1 MRTRGGS
8 NSRGS
13 GGTPPLHSSDLPRS
27 PLPAAGAAVE
37 NAAKGASTASI
48 ERRGS
53 DERTAELKRAADG
66 APPSSPSPK
75 RTASG
80 AAAAA
85 PASPGEKAVHQPE
98 RRVILTTHPL
108 QYSSSPM
115 AINWGAADPQRRGPV
130 VATLHAPR
138 SRNAMGTHNG
148 PYAVYRAVSVRWN
161 AARFGSRPKPHA
173 PDPTPHTPAC
183 PPSVQV
189 AKKQLDPSKPPD
201 LSHTEPA
208 VQIGPYPAWSG
219 TPRNSARNSA
229 RNFRADR

>member
-1 MRTRGGS
+1 MPEQLVPG
-8 NSRGS
+8 
-13 GGTPPLHSSDLPRS
+13 
-27 PLPAAGAAVE
+27 GAAVE

-161 AARFGSRPKPHA
+161 AARLGHATNPTPQTPQFTRRFLFYRWRRSSSTRRSRPISR
-173 PDPTPHTPAC
+173 TPS
-183 PPSVQV
+183 PPC
-189 AKKQLDPSKPPD
+189 
-201 LSHTEPA
+201 
-208 VQIGPYPAWSG
+208 
-219 TPRNSARNSA
+219 RSARTRRGPSRDSNRS
-229 RNFRADR
+229 